1 MMQKVLIRVTM
12 VDQKKSR
19 TKAMQIAA
27 TVFGVESV
35 ALKGA
40 DKDQLEVIGEGIDTV
55 ELAKLLRKKVGG
67 ADLLSV
73 GPAKEEKKPAAAAA
87 PAKKNETPA
96 VPVQMWT
103 YPMPLSYPVYEIR
116 ESEPNCS
123 IM

>member
-27 TVFGVESV
+27 TVSGVESV
-35 ALKGA
+35 ALKG
-40 DKDQLEVIGEGIDTV
+40 DNRDQLEIIGDGIDTV

-73 GPAKEEKKPAAAAA
+73 GPAKAEKPKEPAAAA
-87 PAKKNETPA
+87 KKAETPT
-96 VPVQMWT
+96 VPMQVWA
-103 YPMPLSYPVYEIR
+103 YPQPPLYPVYEFR
-116 ESEPNCS
+116 DSDPNCS